1 MGQSGDNKEG
11 KEVMGNMS
19 KDSLVREEVKRRA
32 KKTKAAGKKYGG
44 SAGYVKETLRLSK
57 EGDKDTALLRLYG
70 SDAPRSRDFMSD
82 SPAKKPAKK
91 ITAMKKGGPVKK
103 GK

>member
-1 MGQSGDNKEG
+1 
-11 KEVMGNMS
+11 MGNMS
-19 KDSLVREEVKRRA
+19 KGSLAKEEVRRRA
-32 KKTKAAGKKYGG
+32 EKVKAAGKKYGG
-44 SAGYVKETLRLSK
+44 SAGYTKESLRLSK
-57 EGDKDTALLRLYG
+57 EGDKDLALLNRYG